1 MVAVGGWWVVGGAL
15 QGVDLQVFGIP
26 CHIASRQPAGGVL
39 PCANPPRCNITCST
53 PSRFDSESVRPR
65 QLDFALRRGTFNGG
79 GGSAATKSA
88 SGPGSASTFALRLGP
103 SNAQQ
108 FRGAPWRLSP
118 IPRPDQFLITR
129 RNKLD
134 LKSMRLRLGWVLAC
148 VSHED

>member
-1 MVAVGGWWVVGGAL
+1 MLSVAFCLVRILHAVIKYVRL
-15 QGVDLQVFGIP
+15 RVD
-26 CHIASRQPAGGVL
+26 
-39 PCANPPRCNITCST
+39 ST
-53 PSRFDSESVRPR
+53 PSRFDPDS
-65 QLDFALRRGTFNGG
+65 LDFALRHGTFNGG

>member
-1 MVAVGGWWVVGGAL
+1 ML
-15 QGVDLQVFGIP
+15 
-26 CHIASRQPAGGVL
+26 
-39 PCANPPRCNITCST
+39 
-53 PSRFDSESVRPR
+53 DSESIR
-65 QLDFALRRGTFNGG
+65 LRVDSTPTAQI
-79 GGSAATKSA
+79 SLYVAAPSTVVAATKSA